1 MLISAAALPCP
12 TKSNV
17 FRFGACMCQTVYKFA
32 LLCVFGGLFE
42 GQHHKAKLIIQQA
55 YFQRLTVQ
63 NVHSHFVFSNMISV
77 KRVIAISM
85 TFGQT
90 FIIFHCLFCL
100 TGELC
105 DYYICCFIC
114 CPFSTS
120 STFVFKLIIT
130 DVLTTE

>member
-1 MLISAAALPCP
+1 
-12 TKSNV
+12 
-17 FRFGACMCQTVYKFA
+17 MCQTVYKFA

-63 NVHSHFVFSNMISV
+63 NVHSHFVFSTLISV

-90 FIIFHCLFCL
+90 LSFF
-100 TGELC
+100 TA
-105 DYYICCFIC
+105 
-114 CPFSTS
+114 S
-120 STFVFKLIIT
+120 FV
-130 DVLTTE
+130 